1 MFLKDDFDFSS
12 LLLKN
17 QRILELIIRICLIS
31 QDFIVYVYLE
41 MILITK
47 INYANKMSFSIFTWP
62 EAEKHEFEFM

>member
-1 MFLKDDFDFSS
+1 MERMRMKNANFLKDDFDFSS

-31 QDFIVYVYLE
+31 QDFIAYVYLE

-47 INYANKMSFSIFTWP
+47 IDYANKMSFSIFT
-62 EAEKHEFEFM
+62 